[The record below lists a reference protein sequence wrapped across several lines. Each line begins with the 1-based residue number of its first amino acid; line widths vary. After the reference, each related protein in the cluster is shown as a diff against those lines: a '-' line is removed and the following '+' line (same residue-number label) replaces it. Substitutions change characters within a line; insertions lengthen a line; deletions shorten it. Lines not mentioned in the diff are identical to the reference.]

1 MKKIVIQGLGYVGLA
16 MMTFCAGAK
25 KNNKYLYNVVGVE
38 KNSNKGLKILNQV
51 NSNQTP
57 KIVDDK
63 NFSNFYLKLN
73 KENRIKASIDE
84 SEYSDADVVFVCS
97 NCDFDFAK
105 NRVKLTSYIKNI
117 DQISKKIK
125 NNCLL
130 IIQSTLPPGTT
141 NNILEPLIKKNLKKR
156 GIKNFYLCHSFE
168 RITPGKDYYSSMKN
182 VERII
187 GGKDK
192 KSLKI
197 TKQIFK
203 DIFNLRPDKI
213 IEFDSPSESETCK
226 VLENS
231 YRATNIAFIEEWR
244 KFCSKNNL
252 DLEKIL
258 SCIRQRTTHSNIM
271 RSGIGVGGYCLT
283 KDPLFARASSKQILN
298 INFDFPLSSKAVE
311 VNQKMTFDVMS
322 EIKNK
327 FIKKIFGKKVLLIGV
342 SYREDTNDTRY
353 SPAEGVYNFLT
364 KMRCKLNFYDP
375 IVNYWEYLDSYSIE
389 KKDLKNFDVYVYLI
403 KHQSFKK
410 LNIPYKKQSLILDLN
425 HVLEQKKRLK
435 ISKNKHYES
444 YFIGSK
450 QL

>member
-25 KNNKYLYNVVGVE
+25 RNNKYLYNVVGVE
-38 KNSNKGLKILNQV
+38 KNSAKGLKILNKI

-63 NFSNFYLKLN
+63 NFSNFYVKLN
-73 KENRIKASIDE
+73 KENRIKASIDD

-105 NRVKLTSYIKNI
+105 NKVNLTTYIKNI

-141 NNILEPLIKKNLKKR
+141 DKILEPLIEKNLKKR
-156 GIKNFYLCHSFE
+156 GIKKFYLCHSFE

-187 GGKDK
+187 GGKNK
-192 KSLKI
+192 KSLTM
-197 TKQIFK
+197 TKKVFK
-203 DIFNLRPDKI
+203 DIFNLKPNKI
-213 IEFDSPSESETCK
+213 IEFNSPSESETCK
-226 VLENS
+226 IIENS

-258 SCIRQRTTHSNIM
+258 SCIRQRKTHNNIM

-283 KDPLFARASSKQILN
+283 KDPLFAKASSKQILHEK
-298 INFDFPLSSKAVE
+298 FDFPLSSKAVE

-327 FIKKIFGKKVLLIGV
+327 FTKKIQGKKVLLIGV
-342 SYREDTNDTRY
+342 SYREDTSDTRY
-353 SPAEGVYNFLT
+353 SPAEGVFDFFK
-364 KMRCKLNFYDP
+364 KMRCELNFYDP
-375 IVNYWEYLDSYSIE
+375 IVHYWEYLDSYSIE
-389 KKDLKNFDVYVYLI
+389 KKDLNNFDVYVYLI
-403 KHQSFKK
+403 KHQSFKR
-410 LNIPYKKQSLILDLN
+410 LSIIYKKKSLILDLN
-425 HVLEQKKRLK
+425 HVLDKKKKLK
-435 ISKNKHYES
+435 ISKNKNYKS

>member
-25 KNNKYLYNVVGVE
+25 RNNKYLYNVVGVE
-38 KNSNKGLKILNQV
+38 KNSAKGLKILNKI

-63 NFSNFYLKLN
+63 NFSNFYVKLN
-73 KENRIKASIDE
+73 KENRIKASIDD

-105 NRVKLTSYIKNI
+105 NKVNLTTYIKNI

-125 NNCLL
+125 DNCLL

-141 NNILEPLIKKNLKKR
+141 DKILEPLIEKNLKKR
-156 GIKNFYLCHSFE
+156 GIKKFYLCHSFE

-187 GGKDK
+187 GGKNK
-192 KSLKI
+192 KSLTM
-197 TKQIFK
+197 TKKVFK
-203 DIFNLRPDKI
+203 DIFNLKPNKI
-213 IEFDSPSESETCK
+213 TEFNSPSESETCK
-226 VLENS
+226 IIENS

-258 SCIRQRTTHSNIM
+258 SCIRQRKTHNNIM

-283 KDPLFARASSKQILN
+283 KDPLFAKASSKQILHEK
-298 INFDFPLSSKAVE
+298 FDFPLSSKAVE

-327 FIKKIFGKKVLLIGV
+327 FTKKIQGKKVLLIGV

-353 SPAEGVYNFLT
+353 SPAEGVFDFFK
-364 KMRCKLNFYDP
+364 KMRCELNFYDP
-375 IVNYWEYLDSYSIE
+375 IVNYWEYLDGYSIE
-389 KKDLKNFDVYVYLI
+389 KKDLNNFDVYVYLI
-403 KHQSFKK
+403 KHQSFKR
-410 LNIPYKKQSLILDLN
+410 LSIIYKKKSLILDLN
-425 HVLEQKKRLK
+425 HVLDKKKKLK
-435 ISKNKHYES
+435 ISKNKNYKS

>member
-38 KNSNKGLKILNQV
+38 KNSSKGLKILKKIK
-51 NSNQTP
+51 SNKNP
-57 KIVDDK
+57 EIVDDK
-63 NFSNFYLKLN
+63 NFSNFYSKLI
-73 KENRIKASIDE
+73 KDNRIKASVDDT
-84 SEYSDADVVFVCS
+84 EYSDADVIFVCS
-97 NCDFDFAK
+97 NCDFDFVK

-125 NNCLL
+125 KNCLL

-141 NNILEPLIKKNLKKR
+141 ENILEPLITKNLKKR

-187 GGKDK
+187 GGKNK

-197 TKQIFK
+197 TKKIFK
-203 DIFNLRPDKI
+203 EIFNLNSNKI
-213 IEFDSPSESETCK
+213 VEFDSSTESETCK
-226 VLENS
+226 IIENS

-258 SCIRQRTTHSNIM
+258 NSIRQRKTHNNIM

-283 KDPLFARASSKQILN
+283 KDPLFANASSQQVLQKKFN
-298 INFDFPLSSKAVE
+298 FPLSSKAVE
-311 VNQKMTFDVMS
+311 VNQKMTFDIMS
-322 EIKNK
+322 EIKDK
-327 FIKKIFGKKVLLIGV
+327 FNKKIFRKKVLLIGV

-353 SPAEGVYNFLT
+353 SPAERVFDFFK
-364 KMRCKLNFYDP
+364 KMKCKISFYDP
-375 IVNYWEYLDSYSIE
+375 IVNYWDFTDSYSIE

-410 LNIPYKKQSLILDLN
+410 LNISYKNRSLILDLN
-425 HVLEQKKRLK
+425 HVLERNKKLK
-435 ISKNKHYES
+435 ISKSKNYES

>member
-25 KNNKYLYNVVGVE
+25 RNNKYLYNVVGVE
-38 KNSNKGLKILNQV
+38 KNSAKGLKILNKI

-63 NFSNFYLKLN
+63 NFSNFYVKLN
-73 KENRIKASIDE
+73 KENRIKASIDD

-105 NRVKLTSYIKNI
+105 NKVNLTTYIKNI

-141 NNILEPLIKKNLKKR
+141 DKILEPLIEKNLKKR
-156 GIKNFYLCHSFE
+156 GIKKFYLCHSFE

-187 GGKDK
+187 GGKNK
-192 KSLKI
+192 KSLTM
-197 TKQIFK
+197 TKKVFK
-203 DIFNLRPDKI
+203 DIFNLKPNKI
-213 IEFDSPSESETCK
+213 IEFNSPSESETCK
-226 VLENS
+226 IIENS

-258 SCIRQRTTHSNIM
+258 SCIRQRKTHNNIM

-283 KDPLFARASSKQILN
+283 KDPLFAKASSKQILHEK
-298 INFDFPLSSKAVE
+298 FDFPLSSKAVE

-327 FIKKIFGKKVLLIGV
+327 FTKKIQGKKVLLIGV

-353 SPAEGVYNFLT
+353 SPAEGVFDFFK
-364 KMRCKLNFYDP
+364 KMRCELNFYDP
-375 IVNYWEYLDSYSIE
+375 IVHYWEYLDSYSIE
-389 KKDLKNFDVYVYLI
+389 KKDLNNFDVYVYLI
-403 KHQSFKK
+403 KHQSFKR
-410 LNIPYKKQSLILDLN
+410 LSIIYKKKSLILDLN
-425 HVLEQKKRLK
+425 HVLDKKKKLK
-435 ISKNKHYES
+435 ISKNKNYKS

>member
-38 KNSNKGLKILNQV
+38 KKSAKGLKILNKI
-51 NSNQTP
+51 NSNQNP

-63 NFSNFYLKLN
+63 NFSNFYSKLI
-73 KENRIKASIDE
+73 KDNRIKASIDDF
-84 SEYSDADVVFVCS
+84 EYSKADVVFVCS
-97 NCDFDFAK
+97 NCDFDFVRDK
-105 NRVKLTSYIKNI
+105 VKLTSYIKNI

-141 NNILEPLIKKNLKKR
+141 DKILEPLIKKNLKKR

-187 GGKDK
+187 GGKNK

-197 TKQIFK
+197 TKKIFK
-203 DIFNLRPDKI
+203 DIFNLKPNKI
-213 IEFDSPSESETCK
+213 IEFDSPSESEACK
-226 VLENS
+226 IIENS

-258 SCIRQRTTHSNIM
+258 SCIRQRKTHNNIM

-283 KDPLFARASSKQILN
+283 KDPLFAKASSKQILN
-298 INFDFPLSSKAVE
+298 EKFDFPLCSKAVE

-322 EIKNK
+322 EIKDK
-327 FIKKIFGKKVLLIGV
+327 FTKKLLGKKVLLIGV

-353 SPAEGVYNFLT
+353 SPAEGVFDFFK

-375 IVNYWEYLDSYSIE
+375 IVNYWEYLDNYSIE
-389 KKDLKNFDVYVYLI
+389 KKDIKNFDVYVYLI

-410 LNIPYKKQSLILDLN
+410 LNIPYKKKSIILDLN
-425 HVLEQKKRLK
+425 HVLEKKQKLK
-435 ISKNKHYES
+435 IIKNKNYES

>member
-16 MMTFCAGAK
+16 MMSFCAGAK
-25 KNNKYLYNVVGVE
+25 KNNKYLYDVIGVE
-38 KNSNKGLKILNQV
+38 KKTTKGLKILEKINSHQV
-51 NSNQTP
+51 P
-57 KIVDDK
+57 EIVDDK
-63 NFSNFYLKLN
+63 SFSIFYSRLIKD
-73 KENRIKASIDE
+73 KRIRASTDD
-84 SEYSDADVVFVCS
+84 SEYSEADVIFVCS
-97 NCDFDFAK
+97 NCDYDFRK
-105 NRVKLTSYIKNI
+105 NEVKLSSYIKNI

-141 NNILEPLIKKNLKKR
+141 DKILEPLIRKNLKKR

-168 RITPGKDYYSSMKN
+168 RITPGKDYYLSMKN

-187 GGKDK
+187 GGNNRE
-192 KSLKI
+192 SLKI
-197 TKQIFK
+197 TKKIFK
-203 DIFNLRPDKI
+203 DNFNLKPSKI
-213 IEFDSPSESETCK
+213 IEFNTPSESETCK
-226 VLENS
+226 IIENS

-244 KFCSKNNL
+244 KFCAKNNL

-258 SCIRQRTTHSNIM
+258 SCIRQRKTHSNIM

-283 KDPLFARASSKQILN
+283 KDPLFAKASAKQILHKK
-298 INFDFPLSSKAVE
+298 FDFPLSTEAVK

-327 FIKKIFGKKVLLIGV
+327 FKKRIFGKKVLLIGV

-353 SPAEGVYNFLT
+353 SPAERVFNFFK
-364 KMRCKLNFYDP
+364 KMRCKVNFYDP
-375 IVNYWEYLDSYSIE
+375 VVDYWQFLKSHSI
-389 KKDLKNFDVYVYLI
+389 KINDLKNYDVYVYLI

-410 LNIPYKKQSLILDLN
+410 LKIQYKKKSLILDLN
-425 HVLEQKKRLK
+425 HVIERNNRIK
-435 ISKNKHYES
+435 ISKNKHYYS

>member
-16 MMTFCAGAK
+16 MMSFCAGAK
-25 KNNKYLYNVVGVE
+25 KNNKYLYDVIGVE
-38 KNSNKGLKILNQV
+38 KKTTKGLKILEKINSHQV
-51 NSNQTP
+51 P
-57 KIVDDK
+57 EIVDDK
-63 NFSNFYLKLN
+63 SFSIFYSRLIKD
-73 KENRIKASIDE
+73 KRIRASTDD
-84 SEYSDADVVFVCS
+84 SEYSEADVIFVCS
-97 NCDFDFAK
+97 NCDYDFRK
-105 NRVKLTSYIKNI
+105 NEVKLSSYIKNI

-141 NNILEPLIKKNLKKR
+141 DKILEPLIRKNLKKR

-168 RITPGKDYYSSMKN
+168 RITPGKDYYLSMKN

-187 GGKDK
+187 GGNNRE
-192 KSLKI
+192 SLKI
-197 TKQIFK
+197 TKKIFK
-203 DIFNLRPDKI
+203 DIFNLKPSKI
-213 IEFDSPSESETCK
+213 IEFNTPSESETCK
-226 VLENS
+226 IIENS

-244 KFCSKNNL
+244 KFCAKNNL

-258 SCIRQRTTHSNIM
+258 SCIRQRKTHSNIM

-283 KDPLFARASSKQILN
+283 KDPLFAKASAKQILHKK
-298 INFDFPLSSKAVE
+298 FDFPLSTEAVK

-327 FIKKIFGKKVLLIGV
+327 FKKRIFGKKVLLIGV

-353 SPAEGVYNFLT
+353 SPAERVFNFFK
-364 KMRCKLNFYDP
+364 KMRCKVNFYDP
-375 IVNYWEYLDSYSIE
+375 VVDYWQFLKSHSI
-389 KKDLKNFDVYVYLI
+389 KINDLKNYDVYVYLI

-410 LNIPYKKQSLILDLN
+410 LKIQYKKKSLILDLN
-425 HVLEQKKRLK
+425 HVIERNNRIK
-435 ISKNKHYES
+435 ISKNKHYYS

>member
-16 MMTFCAGAK
+16 MMSFCAGAK
-25 KNNKYLYNVVGVE
+25 KNNKYLYDVIGVE
-38 KNSNKGLKILNQV
+38 KKTTKGLKILEKINSHQV
-51 NSNQTP
+51 P
-57 KIVDDK
+57 EIVDDK
-63 NFSNFYLKLN
+63 SFSIFYSRLIKD
-73 KENRIKASIDE
+73 KRIKASTDD
-84 SEYSDADVVFVCS
+84 SEYSEADVIFVCS
-97 NCDFDFAK
+97 NCDYDFRK
-105 NRVKLTSYIKNI
+105 NEVKLSNYIKNI

-141 NNILEPLIKKNLKKR
+141 DKILEPLIRKNLKKR

-168 RITPGKDYYSSMKN
+168 RITPGKDYYLSMKN

-187 GGKDK
+187 GGNNRE
-192 KSLKI
+192 SLKI
-197 TKQIFK
+197 TKKIFK
-203 DIFNLRPDKI
+203 DIFNLKPSKI
-213 IEFDSPSESETCK
+213 IEFDTPSESETCK
-226 VLENS
+226 IIENS

-244 KFCSKNNL
+244 KFCAKNNL

-258 SCIRQRTTHSNIM
+258 SCIRQRKTHSNIM

-283 KDPLFARASSKQILN
+283 KDPLFAKASAQQILHKK
-298 INFDFPLSSKAVE
+298 FDFPLSSEAVK

-327 FIKKIFGKKVLLIGV
+327 FKKRIFGKKVLLIGV

-353 SPAEGVYNFLT
+353 SPAEGVFNFFK
-364 KMRCKLNFYDP
+364 KMRCKVNFYDP
-375 IVNYWEYLDSYSIE
+375 VVDYWQFLKSHSMKIN
-389 KKDLKNFDVYVYLI
+389 DLKNYDVYVYLI

-410 LNIPYKKQSLILDLN
+410 LKIQYKKKSLILDLN
-425 HVLEQKKRLK
+425 HVIERNNRIK
-435 ISKNKHYES
+435 ISKNKHYYS

>member
-25 KNNKYLYNVVGVE
+25 KKNKYLYNVVGIE
-38 KNSNKGLKILNQV
+38 KNSPKGLKILDKIK
-51 NSNQTP
+51 SNHTP
-57 KIVDDK
+57 EIVDDK
-63 NFSNFYLKLN
+63 NFSNFYSKLI
-73 KENRIKASIDE
+73 KDNRIKASIDD
-84 SEYSDADVVFVCS
+84 SEYSEADVVFVCS
-97 NCDFDFAK
+97 NCDFDFTK
-105 NRVKLTSYIKNI
+105 GKVKLRSYIKNI

-141 NNILEPLIKKNLKKR
+141 DKVLEPVIKKNLRKR
-156 GIKNFYLCHSFE
+156 GIKNFYLSHSFE
-168 RITPGKDYYSSMKN
+168 RITPGKDYFTSMKN
-182 VERII
+182 IERII
-187 GGKDK
+187 GAKNQ

-197 TKQIFK
+197 TKKIFK
-203 DIFNLRPDKI
+203 DIFNLEPKKI
-213 IEFDSPSESETCK
+213 IEFNTPSESETCK
-226 VLENS
+226 IIENS

-258 SCIRQRTTHSNIM
+258 STIRQRKTHNNIM

-283 KDPLFARASSKQILN
+283 KDPLFAKASSKQVLHKK
-298 INFDFPLSSKAVE
+298 FDFPLSSKAVE

-322 EIKNK
+322 EIKNR
-327 FIKKIFGKKVLLIGV
+327 FNKKISEKKVLLIGV

-353 SPAEGVYNFLT
+353 SPAEGVFNFFK
-364 KMRCKLNFYDP
+364 KMKCKTSFYDP
-375 IVNYWEYLDSYSIE
+375 IVNYWDFTNSYSIE
-389 KKDLKNFDVYVYLI
+389 KKNLNNFDVYVYLI

-410 LNIPYKKQSLILDLN
+410 LNIPYKKRSLILDLN
-425 HVLEQKKRLK
+425 HVLENKKKSK
-435 ISKNKHYES
+435 ISNNKNFDS

-450 QL
+450 QS

>member
-1 MKKIVIQGLGYVGLA
+1 MKKIVVQGLGYVGLA

-38 KNSNKGLKILNQV
+38 KNSVKGLKILNKI
-51 NSNQTP
+51 NSNENP
-57 KIVDDK
+57 EIVDDK
-63 NFSNFYLKLN
+63 NFSNFYSKLI
-73 KENRIKASIDE
+73 KDNRIKASIDD
-84 SEYSDADVVFVCS
+84 SEYSEADVIFVCS
-97 NCDFDFAK
+97 NCDFDFVK
-105 NRVKLTSYIKNI
+105 NQVKLTSYIKNI

-141 NNILEPLIKKNLKKR
+141 DKILEPLIKRNLKKR
-156 GIKNFYLCHSFE
+156 GIKNFYLSHSFE

-182 VERII
+182 VERVI
-187 GGKDK
+187 GGKNK

-197 TKQIFK
+197 TKKIFR
-203 DIFNLRPDKI
+203 DIFNLDSNKI
-213 IEFDSPSESETCK
+213 IDFDSTSESETCK
-226 VLENS
+226 IIENS

-258 SCIRQRTTHSNIM
+258 SSIRLRKTHNNIM
-271 RSGIGVGGYCLT
+271 RSGIAVGGYCLT
-283 KDPLFARASSKQILN
+283 KDPLFAKASSQQVLQEK
-298 INFDFPLSSKAVE
+298 FDFPLSSKAVE
-311 VNQKMTFDVMS
+311 VNKKMTFDVMS
-322 EIKNK
+322 EIRDK
-327 FIKKIFGKKVLLIGV
+327 FNKKIFGKKVLLIGV

-353 SPAEGVYNFLT
+353 SPAEGVFDFFK
-364 KMRCKLNFYDP
+364 KMKCKTSFYDP
-375 IVNYWEYLDSYSIE
+375 IVNYWDFTDSYSIE
-389 KKDLKNFDVYVYLI
+389 KKDLENFDVYVYLI

-410 LNIPYKKQSLILDLN
+410 LNISYKKKSLILDLN
-425 HVLEQKKRLK
+425 HVLERNKRLR
-435 ISKNKHYES
+435 ISNSKNYKS